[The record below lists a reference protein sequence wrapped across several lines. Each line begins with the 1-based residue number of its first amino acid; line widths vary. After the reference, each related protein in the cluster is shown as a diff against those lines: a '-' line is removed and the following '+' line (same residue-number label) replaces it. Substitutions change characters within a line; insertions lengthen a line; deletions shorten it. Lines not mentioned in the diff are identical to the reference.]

1 MTATNKT
8 TARIAQIVIAFAGI
22 AIATFAAVAITD
34 NIALNR
40 SNRMDAVGGAE
51 VYAAQREAHL
61 RRLAEHTKTLRPE
74 FRDRETNEFADHV
87 QDLDIVMP
95 VKEIGNELKV
105 EAFLE

>member
-1 MTATNKT
+1 MTTPNKT
-8 TARIAQIVIAFAGI
+8 TVRIAQGVIAFAGI
-22 AIATFAAVAITD
+22 VIATFAAVAITD
-34 NIALNR
+34 NIALSR
-40 SNRMDAVGGAE
+40 SNRMDAVGGSE

-61 RRLAEHTKTLRPE
+61 RRLTEHTKTLRPE

-87 QDLDIVMP
+87 QDLDLVIP